1 MVASSQES
9 MQLISIQDFNT
20 TYINTFIS
28 DNNRGVRIIKIV
40 KVYFVS
46 VKNSLYDWSDNDMF
60 PNGTF
65 MS

>member
-40 KVYFVS
+40 QVYFVS